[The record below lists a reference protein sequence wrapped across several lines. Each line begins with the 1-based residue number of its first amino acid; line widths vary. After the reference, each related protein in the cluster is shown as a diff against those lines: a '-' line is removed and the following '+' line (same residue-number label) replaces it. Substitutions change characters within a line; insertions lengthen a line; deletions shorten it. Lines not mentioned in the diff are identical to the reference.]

1 VSPPLVF
8 AGVFT
13 EKPNPRKGLIEIKL
27 LVAAKGVIIKGGRAL
42 ILIRSEAE
50 MENGEFDYI
59 EEIDLPG
66 GIIQAHEK
74 VEDGLIRE
82 IKEETNLDVEVLM
95 PFKVS
100 DNFGPGLHIVGVL
113 YLCRYLGGEVALGTE
128 HRDYKWVSRKEL
140 NRESA
145 SWAYERIELAFD
157 MFEKHFQ

>member
-1 VSPPLVF
+1 M
-8 AGVFT
+8 
-13 EKPNPRKGLIEIKL
+13 EIKL
-27 LVAAKGVIIKGGRAL
+27 QVAAKGVIIKDDRAL
-42 ILIRSEAE
+42 ILIRSEEE
-50 MENGEFDYI
+50 MKNGEFDYI

-95 PFKVS
+95 PLKVS

-113 YLCRYLGGEVALGTE
+113 YLCRYLRGEVILGPE

-140 NRESA
+140 NRENA